1 MKVCV
6 VGLGAV
12 GGLIAARIAAGGRPV
27 SALARAATLEAVRAN
42 GLRLISG
49 ENETVVQVNA
59 DDSPSALGV
68 QDVVIV
74 SVKTTSLAQV
84 AQSIGPLLGPDT
96 VVVSAM
102 NGIPWWFFTGL
113 GERWRDTRLVA
124 CDADGG
130 IARAIAP
137 TRVIGCVVHAA
148 ASCPRPGVVLHG
160 FGSRLIVGEPG
171 GAASARLDAVAD
183 LLRAGGFEVE
193 ASTSIEREVWLKLWG
208 NMTMNPMSALTGATG
223 DLLLDDPLARGL
235 MSEAMR
241 EASRIGHELGL
252 EIDMTPEQRHSV
264 TRKLGALRTSMLQD
278 VEAGRPI
285 ELDALVGAVSELGR
299 VTGVA
304 TPVIDGLLGL
314 TRVFARVRGLYPPG

>member
-1 MKVCV
+1 MRACV

-12 GGLIAARIAAGGRPV
+12 GGLIAARIAAGGRAV
-27 SALARAATLEAVRAN
+27 SALARGATLEAVRAN
-42 GLRLISG
+42 GLRLISEG
-49 ENETVVQVNA
+49 RETVAQVNA
-59 DDSPSALGV
+59 HDSARALGV

-84 AQSIGPLLGPDT
+84 ARSIGPLLGPDT

-113 GERWRDTRLVA
+113 GERWRDTRLTA
-124 CDADGG
+124 CDADGAIG
-130 IARAIAP
+130 RAIAP
-137 TRVIGCVVHAA
+137 SRVVGCVVHLA
-148 ASCPRPGVVLHG
+148 ASCPQPGVVSHG

-171 GAASARLDAVAD
+171 GAKSARLDAVAG

-193 ASTSIEREVWLKLWG
+193 ASGSIEREVWLKLWG

-223 DLLLDDPLARGL
+223 DLLLDDPLARGF
-235 MSEAMR
+235 MSEAML
-241 EASRIGHELGL
+241 EASRIGHEIGI
-252 EIDMTPEQRHSV
+252 EVDMTPQQRHAV

-278 VEAGRPI
+278 VEAGRPL

-304 TPVIDGLLGL
+304 TPVIDGLLGM
-314 TRVFARVRGLYPPG
+314 TRVFARVRGLYPPA